1 MEVQEIYGVVDVVI
15 SQLKVNRIK
24 KNNLTTQLTVWFLFK
39 LHAQLFSLT
48 LGLHIYLIKIIPT
61 LNTFEIDVLRS

>member
-24 KNNLTTQLTVWFLFK
+24 KNNLTTQLTV
-39 LHAQLFSLT
+39 
-48 LGLHIYLIKIIPT
+48 
-61 LNTFEIDVLRS
+61 